1 MYKAICFDFDGVM
14 AETMPYHLPAWDI
27 VLQEEYGFPLNPNSI
42 LLNEGRPVLEIA
54 RTVFKDAD
62 KPYDE
67 SILRNVIQKK
77 NERFRATHHAAVYPE
92 NIEIIR
98 WAKSQGIKIALV
110 TGTKR
115 DNLSVVLPQSLIDDL
130 DAIITDGDTPRGKP
144 SPDPYLAAAKQL
156 NLTPDECLVVE
167 NAPIGITAAKAAGMF
182 CIALKTTLSE
192 EHLQQADVIL
202 SNHSELVQRLK
213 LLLPSK

>member
-1 MYKAICFDFDGVM
+1 
-14 AETMPYHLPAWDI
+14 MPYHLPAWDQ
-27 VLQEEYGFPLNPNSI
+27 VLQEEYGFPLNPMSI
-42 LLNEGRPVLEIA
+42 MLNEGRPVLEIA
-54 RTVFKDAD
+54 RAVFQNAGHS
-62 KPYDE
+62 YDE
-67 SILRNVIQKK
+67 ATLLNVIEKK
-77 NERFRATHHAAVYPE
+77 NERFRATHRAAVYPE
-92 NIEIIR
+92 NFEIMR
-98 WAKSQGIKIALV
+98 WVKSRGIKIALV

-115 DNLSVVLPQSLIDDL
+115 DNLRVVLPQSLIDGL

-144 SPDPYLAAAKQL
+144 APDPYLAAAKQL
-156 NLTPDECLVVE
+156 DLTPDECLVVE

-192 EHLQQADVIL
+192 EHLQQADVTL